1 MIMLISANLG
11 HDLQYVFIWCRNLGR
26 NRFNGTANL
35 PDILNLQ
42 NPNVSLVTLDL
53 SHNNLQGPLPS
64 WDASNLGPIQEL

>member
-26 NRFNGTANL
+26 NKFDGMVNL
-35 PDILNLQ
+35 PAILNLQ
-42 NPNVSLVTLDL
+42 NPNVSLVFVGL